1 MKNLTAAQVVGFQ
14 RIAKGGIP
22 HCGMPPFGGR
32 FAAFRMA
39 KGQGGGGIGQIRP
52 MRQMAL
58 FAE

>member
-22 HCGMPPFGGR
+22 QRGMPPFGGR

-39 KGQGGGGIGQIRP
+39 KGQG
-52 MRQMAL
+52 
-58 FAE
+58 